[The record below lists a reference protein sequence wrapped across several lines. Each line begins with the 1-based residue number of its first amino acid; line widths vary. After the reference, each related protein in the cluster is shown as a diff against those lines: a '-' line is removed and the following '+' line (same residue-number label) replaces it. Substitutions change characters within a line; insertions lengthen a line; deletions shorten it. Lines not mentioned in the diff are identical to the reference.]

1 MRTVNV
7 IEGIFFAALEMQ
19 GQAKRAA
26 YLDEACKGDAELR
39 RCVER
44 MLAAQPK
51 IGDFLQPAA
60 PPPTAAETPPL
71 VEKVGTV
78 IGPYKLLQV
87 LGEGGFG
94 VVFLA
99 EQSEP
104 VRRKVALKIIKPG
117 MDSKQVVGRFE
128 AERQALALMDHPNI
142 ARVLDGGTTD
152 SGRPYFVMELVKGV
166 PITEFC
172 DQNRL
177 SPRER
182 LELFIPVCQAVQHAH
197 QKGIIHRDLKPSNVL
212 VTLYDDKPVPKVIDF
227 GVAKAIEQKL
237 TEQTYFTRIGQII
250 GTLEYMSPEQA
261 SLNAL
266 DVDTRADV
274 YALGVLL
281 YELLTG
287 TTPLNKERLE
297 GVAFLEMLRLI
308 REEEPPRPSTR
319 LSESGEALTAYAVY
333 RKTETQKLP
342 KLVKGELDWI
352 AMKAL
357 EKDRGRRYPTANA
370 LAADV
375 QRYLRDERVDAC
387 PPTLAYRLQKY
398 GRKHRAA
405 LTMAGMAAGLLLLGS
420 VVSGWQAV
428 RAIDAEALAMAQL
441 KLAMANEEKAHES
454 EKSAQEERNKVQRER
469 DDARDAREKLR
480 RAAYISDMNLVQAAW
495 EADDTHR
502 FQRLLDHLLPGK
514 GEADLRGF
522 EWHYWNNQRHQ
533 QVRELAIPQAYSTG
547 ATSIAAELSGDGRRL
562 VQLEVVRDKSGKAV
576 AGADGKVRRELVIR
590 DTATGKPLRR
600 FPYEYPNFRSVAVSH
615 DGSRVLTYEQ
625 TSRDFAKGVISLGGP
640 MVVWDADSGKHLLE
654 IKALVNWAIL
664 SPDGRRVAIPAR
676 DEKGA
681 GPGMPVSIRILDV
694 GTGKIAAE
702 LARAGDPVSRPTFNA
717 DGSRLATVADK
728 ELRMW
733 NTESGKQTFA
743 IPLDVRTTCGAFSP
757 DGKRLAIVP
766 FPLPGNRTAYI
777 LDAADG
783 KSVATLSIPPATNTV
798 LFSPDGRYV
807 ATAARNLGSCIH
819 LSSATTGQ
827 PLQTIRTMQKL
838 ATFAFSAD
846 GKEMLTADWRQ
857 RLQAWRV
864 QDAPTPKS
872 ERRFDPTQDVLKQ
885 AMTREKFTFS
895 PDGSRVAF
903 YRGPASQPVI
913 IRDRDGKE
921 LVRFP
926 HHSDGLSLVYFSA
939 DGTVVAS
946 VSSDEDAVLY
956 LWETDTGKI
965 RLKRSLGQEW
975 RKVFLRL
982 VLLNRDASRFAIPNT
997 KNHYQVFET
1006 KTARELFVTPEPI
1019 TESNDY
1025 YRVPQGALLSA
1036 DGGTLAIQ
1044 GLDNFEVW
1052 NVDSGKLVLK
1062 ETRMHRFPFSFAFS
1076 PDGARLVGLVQREG
1090 SPVTNVLKVWDS
1102 PTGDE
1107 LGALPLEDSLIAGP
1121 HMIFSPDGKRLAIF
1135 TTGIGASSAGP
1146 IMLVDVATVK
1156 TIGRFDG
1163 HLGRT
1168 NQVLFSPDGTRLA
1181 SLAGGNGMPGTGT
1194 EIKLWDVATGR
1205 ELLTLKNLHNVGAL
1219 VFSRDGHRLISR
1231 QSGFNEYQ
1239 LQTWD
1244 ATPRAQ
1250 RK

>member
-1 MRTVNV
+1 MRTVNI

-19 GQAKRAA
+19 GQAKRTA

-51 IGDFLQPAA
+51 IGDFLQPPA
-60 PPPTAAETPPL
+60 PPAAAETPPL
-71 VEKVGTV
+71 VERPGTV

-99 EQSEP
+99 EQTEP

-117 MDSKQVVGRFE
+117 MDSKQVVARFE

-166 PITEFC
+166 PITESC

-177 SPRER
+177 TPRER

-212 VTLYDDKPVPKVIDF
+212 VTLYDDRPVPKVIDF

-266 DVDTRADV
+266 DVDTRADI

-375 QRYLRDERVDAC
+375 QRYLRDERVEAC
-387 PPTLAYRLQKY
+387 PPTLGYRLQKY

-405 LTMAGMAAGLLLLGS
+405 LTMAGMAAALLLLGS
-420 VVSGWQAV
+420 VVSSWQAV
-428 RAIDAEALAMAQL
+428 RAIDAEALAMDRL
-441 KLAMANEEKAHES
+441 HLAMANEEKARKS

-469 DDARDAREKLR
+469 DDAREAREKLR
-480 RAAYISDMNLVQAAW
+480 WAAYISDMNLVQTAW
-495 EADDTHR
+495 ERDDIHR
-502 FQRLLDHLLPGK
+502 FQRLLNHLLPGK
-514 GEADLRGF
+514 DEPDLRGF

-533 QVRELAIPQAYSTG
+533 HVRELAIPPACTTG
-547 ATSIAAELSGDGRRL
+547 LTSIAAQLSGDGRRL
-562 VQLEVVRDKSGKAV
+562 VQLETVRDESGKAT

-600 FPYEYPNFRSVAVSH
+600 FPYEYPNFRDLAVSH
-615 DGSRVLTYEQ
+615 DGSRVLTYE
-625 TSRDFAKGVISLGGP
+625 TASMDAKRVISPGGP

-654 IKALVNWAIL
+654 IKTSLIWAIL
-664 SPDGRRVAIPAR
+664 SPDGRRVAIPVR
-676 DEKGA
+676 TEKGV
-681 GPGMPVSIRILDV
+681 GPMPVSIRVLDV
-694 GTGKIAAE
+694 GTGKITAE
-702 LARAGDPVSRPTFNA
+702 FARVGTPASHPTFNA
-717 DGSRLATVADK
+717 DGSRLATVTDR
-728 ELRMW
+728 ELRVW
-733 NTESGKQTFA
+733 HTDSGKEIFA
-743 IPLDVRTTCGAFSP
+743 IPLDVQTARGAFSP
-757 DGKRLAIVP
+757 DGKRLAIA
-766 FPLPGNRTAYI
+766 PLASPGNNGRMAYI
-777 LDAADG
+777 FDTADG
-783 KSVATLSIPPATNTV
+783 KSVATFSIPQATNTV
-798 LFSPDGRYV
+798 VFSPDGRTV
-807 ATAARNLGSCIH
+807 AAAARNLGGCIH
-819 LSSATTGQ
+819 LSSGTTGA
-827 PLQTIRTMQKL
+827 PLPTIRTMQGL
-838 ATFAFSAD
+838 ATFAFHAD
-846 GKEMLTADWRQ
+846 GKEMLTADGRR

-864 QDAPTPKS
+864 PDAPTPKPQ
-872 ERRFDPTQDVLKQ
+872 RRFDSTPDGLKRW
-885 AMTREKFTFS
+885 MKGEKFTFS

-903 YRGPASQPVI
+903 YGGPASRPVI
-913 IRDRDGKE
+913 LRDRDGKE

-926 HHSDGLSLVYFSA
+926 HHSGGVVCFSA
-939 DGTVVAS
+939 DGTMVAS
-946 VSSDEDAVLY
+946 VSGDEDPVLY
-956 LWETDTGKI
+956 LWEANTGKI
-965 RLKRSLGQEW
+965 RQQLSLGQEW
-975 RKVFLRL
+975 RQVFLRL
-982 VLLNRDASRFAIPNT
+982 VLLNRDGSRFAIQKT
-997 KNHYQVFET
+997 KNHYQVFDT

-1019 TESNDY
+1019 PGPNDY
-1025 YRVPQGALLSA
+1025 YGVPPSALLSA
-1036 DGGTLAIQ
+1036 DGGVLAIQ
-1044 GLDNFEVW
+1044 GLDKFEVW
-1052 NVDSGKLVLK
+1052 NVDSGKSILK
-1062 ETRMHRFPFSFAFS
+1062 DTRLHRFPFSFAFS
-1076 PDGARLVGLVQREG
+1076 PDGARLVGVVQREG

-1102 PTGDE
+1102 PTGNE
-1107 LGALPLEDSLIAGP
+1107 LGSLPLEDSLIGTGGP
-1121 HMIFSPDGKRLAIF
+1121 RMNFSPDGKRLAIY
-1135 TTGIGASSAGP
+1135 TSTIGASAASP

-1156 TIGRFDG
+1156 TISRLDG
-1163 HLGRT
+1163 HVWRT
-1168 NQVLFSPDGTRLA
+1168 NQLLFSPDGTRLA
-1181 SLAGGNGMPGTGT
+1181 SLAGGNGMPGTDT
-1194 EIKLWDVATGR
+1194 EIKLWDVATSR
-1205 ELLTLKNLHNVGAL
+1205 ELLTLKDLRNVGAL

-1231 QSGFNEYQ
+1231 QSGINEYH

-1244 ATPRAQ
+1244 ATPRAEG
-1250 RK
+1250 K